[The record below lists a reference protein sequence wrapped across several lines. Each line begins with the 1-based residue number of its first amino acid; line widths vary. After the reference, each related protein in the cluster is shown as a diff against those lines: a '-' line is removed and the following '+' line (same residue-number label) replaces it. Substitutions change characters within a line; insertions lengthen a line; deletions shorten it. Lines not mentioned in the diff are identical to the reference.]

1 MKNTIRGALAL
12 LVLAAPLH
20 ASALCTVLCAC
31 SASTTSVSFGVYN
44 PLSGSPLDSTGNV
57 RVTCGGVAGL
67 LVPYQIALGK
77 GANSSNFSPRKT
89 ASGANRLNYD
99 LYTDPAHASI
109 WGDGIN
115 EGTQTVSGFITIILL
130 GPTPQDHT
138 IYGRIP
144 GGQTTV
150 SPGSYSDA
158 VVVTVTYQ

>member
-77 GANSSNFSPRKT
+77 GA
-89 ASGANRLNYD
+89 SGANRLNYD